1 MDEVMG
7 GFNHSI
13 IKSRVLFRF
22 CIFSSNAEINGWCMI
37 NRDERNLL
45 EKINKGD
52 ESGLKELFD
61 LYYKPLCVFALNY
74 IDSYEEAEDV
84 IQELFVKFWERREKT
99 MFQGSLRSYL
109 FSSVRHNC
117 VKLVKIRRKY
127 QFDELE
133 PYGEMLDVQ
142 YTAEAIEEE
151 REKLYAEIEKLP
163 EQCRKVFE
171 AVVLRDMKY
180 KEAAEY
186 LDLSVNTVKTHLSR
200 ALKQLRS
207 SLNTIVLVLL
217 H

>member
-1 MDEVMG
+1 
-7 GFNHSI
+7 
-13 IKSRVLFRF
+13 
-22 CIFSSNAEINGWCMI
+22 
-37 NRDERNLL
+37 
-45 EKINKGD
+45 
-52 ESGLKELFD
+52 
-61 LYYKPLCVFALNY
+61 
-74 IDSYEEAEDV
+74 
-84 IQELFVKFWERREKT
+84 